1 MQALKILVAG
11 MGALLVLGMIT
22 LGWGLYRKANDPDF
36 KLFSLSD
43 TPATDSTAR
52 PDGRFGDIVLPGTSG
67 CRITDLQTA
76 DGRLFVSTTGEGNC
90 GRVFVLNPASGKVVG
105 TISVGR

>member
-1 MQALKILVAG
+1 MQALKILVG
-11 MGALLVLGMIT
+11 GLGALIVLGMIT

-36 KLFSLSD
+36 KLFDLSD
-43 TPATDSTAR
+43 TPATNSTAR

-67 CRITDLQTA
+67 CRITDLKTA
-76 DGRLFVSTTGEGNC
+76 DGRLFVSTAGEGNC
-90 GRVFVLNPASGKVVG
+90 GQIFVINPTTGEVVG